1 MPPPRGDREN
11 GTVATIVLVRHGQTE
26 WSAAGRH
33 TSYTDLP
40 LTPGGEQQARR
51 LGKALAGRSFA
62 AVISSP
68 RRRARATA
76 DLAGLAVTVVDDA
89 LAEWH
94 YGAYEGLTTTEI
106 RAQRPDWVL
115 WRDGCPDGESP
126 PLIGARVDGLL
137 ERVRPLL
144 ERGDVALVGHGHCLR
159 VVGARWARL
168 PVAAGGVLALD
179 TATLSTLGYE
189 HERPVLR
196 SWNAQ
201 LT

>member
-1 MPPPRGDREN
+1 VG
-11 GTVATIVLVRHGQTE
+11 VIVLVRHGQTE

-33 TSYTDLP
+33 TSYTDLS
-40 LTPGGEQQARR
+40 LTPDGEQQART
-51 LGKALAGRSFA
+51 LGKALAGRSFTA
-62 AVISSP
+62 IVSSP
-68 RRRARATA
+68 RRRARDTA
-76 DLAGLAVTVVDDA
+76 ALAGLAVTVVDDA

-94 YGAYEGLTTTEI
+94 YGGYEGLTTRQI
-106 RAQRPDWVL
+106 RARRPDWDL

-126 PLIGARVDGLL
+126 QLIGARVDGLL

-144 ERGDVALVGHGHCLR
+144 ERGDVALIGHGHCLR
-159 VVGARWARL
+159 VVGARWTGL

-189 HERPVLR
+189 HERPVIR